1 MEKISEIIK
10 ETATFPPRDAQTWSC
25 RDCRDQGFTENSVS
39 YQCYGMSDKHFCS
52 ECEKGRAMYDEWRNQ
67 SEQQANLRAW
77 KQDRIDRA
85 LRISGIEGFFRSKR
99 LNDLKGN
106 PKLHDEITK
115 FLGNWKAMK
124 QNGYGFY
131 FWGNVGA
138 GKTHAAIVL
147 ANELM
152 EREMVEV
159 LFLNMPDAITRVKN
173 TFDTDVKNE
182 DAKLFERMKEME
194 LLVLDDM
201 GVEKYSDWMADQ
213 LYQII
218 DHRWKNRKPM
228 IITSNLSLE
237 DLAKSYKPQI
247 ASRITGCCKPIR
259 FTDRDRRYQPAP
271 LF

>member
-1 MEKISEIIK
+1 
-10 ETATFPPRDAQTWSC
+10 
-25 RDCRDQGFTENSVS
+25 
-39 YQCYGMSDKHFCS
+39 MSDKHFCS
-52 ECEKGRAMYDEWRNQ
+52 ECEKGRAMFDKWKGQ
-67 SEQQANLRAW
+67 PEQQANLRAW

-106 PKLHDEITK
+106 PKLHDELTK
-115 FLGNWKAMK
+115 FLGGWKAMK

-159 LFLNMPDAITRVKN
+159 LFLNMPEAITRVKN
-173 TFDTDVKNE
+173 TFDTEVKSE
-182 DAKLFERMKEME
+182 DSRLFERMKEME

-247 ASRITGCCKPIR
+247 ASRIMGCCKPIR
-259 FTDRDRRYQPAP
+259 FTDKDRRYQVAP